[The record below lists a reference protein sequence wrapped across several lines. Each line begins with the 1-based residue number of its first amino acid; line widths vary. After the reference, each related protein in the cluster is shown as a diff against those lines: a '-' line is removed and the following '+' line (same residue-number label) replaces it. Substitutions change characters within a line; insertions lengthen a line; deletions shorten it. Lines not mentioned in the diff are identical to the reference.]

1 MKIRIVASIVLSL
14 TLLSCQEKSKLK
26 YFPHVKVTKK
36 EGKEVVDTV
45 KKKNPQFSYTNQNG
59 KTISQEDVK
68 GKVFTADFFFTQCG
82 SICPKTKKQ
91 MLRIQEAIGK
101 DENFEFLSFTIDPK
115 HDTPKVLKEYAEAL
129 GADLSRWHFLNG
141 GKNAYKLANDF
152 LIAAM
157 VNKDAPGGI
166 DHNDFVVLVDQEGYL
181 RGAYKGTSEEEINI
195 LIADIKK
202 LLKNGK

>member
-36 EGKEVVDTV
+36 DGKEVVDTV